1 MDSHVQSGD
10 NYPSDWGICIQGLPL
25 NPANETTAEQRAG
38 DKWLAQSFRNPS
50 DGMHKCIVAG
60 GVNDHIS
67 VFNELRDL
75 RDPYGLAGGA
85 MDSTLVQGA

>member
-1 MDSHVQSGD
+1 MGISEESGRLGIG
-10 NYPSDWGICIQGLPL
+10 GICIQGLPL

-38 DKWLAQSFRNPS
+38 DQRLAQSLRNPS
-50 DGMHKCIVAG
+50 DRMHKRIVAG

-75 RDPYGLAGGA
+75 L
-85 MDSTLVQGA
+85 